1 MTALDKLENL
11 LRTGKI
17 SRREFLARAAASGLA
32 AAVSPALFTN
42 AAFAA
47 KPKRGGRLRV
57 GATGGA
63 TTDSLDPATLASTM
77 PVFINF
83 QLRNCLVEVDHK
95 GNAVPEL
102 AESWESSPDATK
114 WTFKLRKGV
123 EFHNGKSFTA
133 EDVIYSFNH
142 HRGEKSKSA
151 AKSIV
156 APIQD
161 IKADGKYTVIFT
173 LKGGDADFPYI
184 TSDYHLVIFPADTT
198 GREFEKGIG
207 TGGYSLVEHEPGVKA
222 TTKRNPNYWKN
233 GRAHFDE
240 VVTLHIADV
249 NARTN
254 ALKTGQIDI
263 MDRCELKTVHFLKK
277 MPGIQIVRA
286 ASPLH
291 YSMPMRTDVAP
302 FDDVNVRMALK
313 LAVDRDQMLKI
324 ILRGYGTLG
333 NDQPIGPT
341 YPFHATEADFPQRK
355 YDPDKAKFLMKKAG
369 QLGHTFKLH
378 AAEAAFAGAVDSA
391 LLMRESAAKAGIKID
406 VVREANDGYWDN
418 VWLKK
423 PWCMCYWAGR
433 VTPDPM
439 FSTAYSASS
448 NWNDTFWKN
457 ERFNKLLIEARS
469 ELDKKKRREM
479 YVEMQRLVSD
489 QGGVII
495 PMFANIVEAA
505 TTKLKHDSF
514 AGNLELD
521 GQRLS
526 ERWWFA

>member
-1 MTALDKLENL
+1 MDSFKRLENL
-11 LRTGKI
+11 LKMGKI
-17 SRREFLARAAASGLA
+17 SRREFLALSAASGLA
-32 AAVSPALFTN
+32 VAVSPALFPGS
-42 AAFAA
+42 AFAA

-63 TTDSLDPATLASTM
+63 STDSLDPATLASTM

-83 QLRNCLVEVDHK
+83 QLRNCLVEIDHK
-95 GNAVPEL
+95 GNAIPEL
-102 AESWESSPDATK
+102 AESWESSPDAKK
-114 WTFKLRKGV
+114 WTFKLRKGI
-123 EFHNGKSFTA
+123 EFHNGKPFSA
-133 EDVIYSFNH
+133 EDVIYSFDH
-142 HRGEKSKSA
+142 HRGEKSKSE

-156 APIQD
+156 APIVE
-161 IKADGKYTVIFT
+161 IKADDKYTVTFT

-184 TSDYHLVIFPADTT
+184 ASDYHLVIFPAGTK
-198 GREFEKGIG
+198 GQEFEKGIG
-207 TGGYSLVEHEPGVKA
+207 TGGYSLIKHEPGVRA
-222 TTKRNPNYWKN
+222 LTKRNPNYWKK

-240 VVTLHIADV
+240 VETLHIADV
-249 NARTN
+249 SARTN
-254 ALKTGQIDI
+254 ALKTKQIDL
-263 MDRCELKTVHFLKK
+263 MDRCELKTVHFLEK
-277 MPGIQIVRA
+277 MPGIQVVRA

-291 YSMPMRTDVAP
+291 YSMPMRTDTPP
-302 FDDVNVRMALK
+302 FDDPDVRMALK
-313 LAVDRDQMLKI
+313 LAVDRKQMLKV

-355 YDPDKAKFLMKKAG
+355 YDPEKARHLMKKAG
-369 QLGHTFKLH
+369 KLDHTFKLH
-378 AAEAAFAGAVDSA
+378 ASDAAFAGAIDTA
-391 LLMRESAAKAGIKID
+391 LLFRESAAKAGIKID
-406 VVREANDGYWDN
+406 VVREPNDGYWDN

-433 VTPDPM
+433 STPDPM
-439 FSTAYSASS
+439 FSTAYAASS

-457 ERFNKLLIEARS
+457 ERFNKLLVEARS
-469 ELDKKKRREM
+469 ELDKKKRRAM

-495 PMFANIVEAA
+495 PMFADIVEAA
-505 TTKLKHDSF
+505 TAKLKHNSF